1 MFHGGNF
8 QSVGNKVVYCGRQCK
23 TFRID
28 PDELSWWDLE
38 ERAKECGNYTHIESI
53 HYLLPGLGFDKG
65 LRRVYND
72 DEVREMGGLI
82 LKDPR
87 PDSPIPVDTLV
98 GNHSDDGDDDD
109 SDTEYQPL
117 SESSEGEVVG
127 SEGEETGGED
137 DTLFDAEDD
146 LDEEERALDTAR
158 KDELEGDNGDTS
170 DEEFFTARERV
181 RGCNAKLP
189 EIASQLQK
197 DANEGRLG
205 SQVRGEALNAAR
217 SEQLEGCVSDYEQSD
232 EEVHTP
238 PDSGEDEALH
248 ERRSKRSL
256 LVSLESDFKLFS
268 WKVGQRFATRSD
280 FKKAVAKYGIYQG
293 RNVSIKISNK
303 SRQQRVGVRCLNGCP
318 FQLYA
323 SWDSRRSSFVV
334 KTVREEHTCTR
345 NMKKNK
351 QLKYKWV
358 AEQLLDVFKARPH
371 WPGKEIVE
379 TIRRGFKIV
388 ISVDFAYKVKK
399 AAHKM
404 LHGSMKDHYAK
415 LGRYIEA
422 IIKCSPGTHISLV
435 STMEHDTPPQI
446 FQRLFVSF
454 EGLQKGWKEGCR
466 KIICVDACFLKTFLG
481 GQLLSAVER
490 DGNDQMYPI
499 AWAVVEGLGEGNELV
514 IVSDEHQS
522 ILNGVASVFPNAEHR
537 HCARHVFALWHKSFR
552 GDEMKL
558 AFWNIVKAYNMTDF
572 NEALSD
578 LAEKNPAAANAFK
591 AYNPEV
597 FCRSHMQ
604 VNVKADVV
612 TNNMA
617 ETFNGYIIHARTK
630 HLIYMLEDIRTSLM
644 QRLVVKRREVEKWK
658 SNISPRIL
666 VKLEKEKTEAA
677 MCEVL
682 PSTET
687 LFQVNYFLDSLNVDL
702 EARTLSIPPME
713 GERYWPSSDLH
724 LDPPPIKIGPG
735 RPRKNRRKDPFEDP
749 KNPGKLSRHGMEMTC
764 FICKAKGHNKRRCPN
779 KDQAQIQEP
788 PPKRPRGRPKS
799 SAQPTPLSTQTEN
812 VPPQHHEN
820 TFEPTRLGK
829 NGRIIFSGRGSR
841 GGGTSKG
848 GGRGSRGGGTSRGKG
863 RGQGGNGGG
872 RSRMPVGVGVL
883 VTENGLFTN
892 VPGGSGPK
900 SVTNSSVVNTFGG
913 NLSQGSTFGQGR

>member
-1 MFHGGNF
+1 MAAFDGVTLKMFHGGNF
-8 QSVGNKVVYCGRQCK
+8 QSVGNKLVYCGRQCK

-72 DEVREMGGLI
+72 DEVREMGDLI
-82 LKDPR
+82 LKVRCLELFVVEGKAQSMPTSNSNSVPKQQERPAKLTPKKASNLPLRKSPRASSKSAVVEPLEPISQPNITKRPTKKPTTESNSTFNPTNDTSVLPEVIFLGTQTSTTDKNLLLTFPTSTTTQNITSPKQKQTNLNTIITTTSVPENYEWEDPR
-87 PDSPIPVDTLV
+87 PDSPIPIHTLV
-98 GNHSDDGDDDD
+98 GNHSDDGDDDDD

-181 RGCNAKLP
+181 KGCNAKLL

-205 SQVRGEALNAAR
+205 SQVRGEASNAAR

-238 PDSGEDEALH
+238 PDSGEDETLH

-371 WPGKEIVE
+371 WPGKEIVK
-379 TIRRGFKIV
+379 TVRRGFKIV

-415 LGRYIEA
+415 LRRYIEA

-481 GQLLSAVER
+481 GQLLSAVGR

-499 AWAVVEGLGEGNELV
+499 AWAVVEGENNLSWEWFFNQLQSCLGLGEGNELV
-514 IVSDEHQS
+514 ILSDEHR
-522 ILNGVASVFPNAEHR
+522 V
-537 HCARHVFALWHKSFR
+537 
-552 GDEMKL
+552 
-558 AFWNIVKAYNMTDF
+558 
-572 NEALSD
+572 
-578 LAEKNPAAANAFK
+578 
-591 AYNPEV
+591 
-597 FCRSHMQ
+597 
-604 VNVKADVV
+604 
-612 TNNMA
+612 
-617 ETFNGYIIHARTK
+617 
-630 HLIYMLEDIRTSLM
+630 
-644 QRLVVKRREVEKWK
+644 
-658 SNISPRIL
+658 
-666 VKLEKEKTEAA
+666 
-677 MCEVL
+677 
-682 PSTET
+682 
-687 LFQVNYFLDSLNVDL
+687 
-702 EARTLSIPPME
+702 
-713 GERYWPSSDLH
+713 
-724 LDPPPIKIGPG
+724 
-735 RPRKNRRKDPFEDP
+735 
-749 KNPGKLSRHGMEMTC
+749 
-764 FICKAKGHNKRRCPN
+764 
-779 KDQAQIQEP
+779 
-788 PPKRPRGRPKS
+788 
-799 SAQPTPLSTQTEN
+799 
-812 VPPQHHEN
+812 
-820 TFEPTRLGK
+820 
-829 NGRIIFSGRGSR
+829 
-841 GGGTSKG
+841 
-848 GGRGSRGGGTSRGKG
+848 
-863 RGQGGNGGG
+863 
-872 RSRMPVGVGVL
+872 
-883 VTENGLFTN
+883 
-892 VPGGSGPK
+892 
-900 SVTNSSVVNTFGG
+900 
-913 NLSQGSTFGQGR
+913 

>member
-1 MFHGGNF
+1 MN
-8 QSVGNKVVYCGRQCK
+8 
-23 TFRID
+23 
-28 PDELSWWDLE
+28 
-38 ERAKECGNYTHIESI
+38 
-53 HYLLPGLGFDKG
+53 
-65 LRRVYND
+65 
-72 DEVREMGGLI
+72 RE
-82 LKDPR
+82 DPR
-87 PDSPIPVDTLV
+87 LDSPNPIDTLV
-98 GNHSDDGDDDD
+98 GNHSHDGDDDDDD

-117 SESSEGEVVG
+117 SESSE
-127 SEGEETGGED
+127 EETGGED

-158 KDELEGDNGDTS
+158 KDEFEGDNGDTS

-181 RGCNAKLP
+181 RGCNAKLL
-189 EIASQLQK
+189 EIASQLQR

-205 SQVRGEALNAAR
+205 SQVRGEASNAAR

-232 EEVHTP
+232 DEVHTP
-238 PDSGEDEALH
+238 PDSGEDETLH

-256 LVSLESDFKLFS
+256 LVSIESDFKVFS

-280 FKKAVAKYGIYQG
+280 FKKAVAKFDIYQG

-318 FQLYA
+318 FQ
-323 SWDSRRSSFVV
+323 
-334 KTVREEHTCTR
+334 HTCTR

-379 TIRRGFKIV
+379 TVRRGFKIV
-388 ISVDFAYKVKK
+388 ISVDFSYK
-399 AAHKM
+399 
-404 LHGSMKDHYAK
+404 
-415 LGRYIEA
+415 
-422 IIKCSPGTHISLV
+422 
-435 STMEHDTPPQI
+435 
-446 FQRLFVSF
+446 
-454 EGLQKGWKEGCR
+454 
-466 KIICVDACFLKTFLG
+466 
-481 GQLLSAVER
+481 
-490 DGNDQMYPI
+490 
-499 AWAVVEGLGEGNELV
+499 
-514 IVSDEHQS
+514 S
-522 ILNGVASVFPNAEHR
+522 ILNGVGSVFPNAEHR

-558 AFWNIVKAYNMTDF
+558 AFWSIVKAYNMTDF

-578 LAEKNPAAANAFK
+578 LAEKNPAAATAFK

-604 VNVKADVV
+604 VNVKADAV

-666 VKLEKEKTEAA
+666 VKLEKEKTKAA
-677 MCEVL
+677 M
-682 PSTET
+682 
-687 LFQVNYFLDSLNVDL
+687 
-702 EARTLSIPPME
+702 
-713 GERYWPSSDLH
+713 
-724 LDPPPIKIGPG
+724 
-735 RPRKNRRKDPFEDP
+735 
-749 KNPGKLSRHGMEMTC
+749 
-764 FICKAKGHNKRRCPN
+764 
-779 KDQAQIQEP
+779 
-788 PPKRPRGRPKS
+788 PKS

-820 TFEPTRLGK
+820 TSEPTRLGK
-829 NGRIIFSGRGSR
+829 NGRVIFSGRGSR

-848 GGRGSRGGGTSRGKG
+848 GGRGSRGGGSSRGKG
-863 RGQGGNGGG
+863 RGQGSNGGG

-892 VPGGSGPK
+892 APGGS
-900 SVTNSSVVNTFGG
+900 
-913 NLSQGSTFGQGR
+913 